1 MLLFLSFAG
10 SGLFFALCRAH
21 EALSAVA
28 DQILAPGRYERFAH
42 EPGVFGVGIL
52 QKRSLHRL
60 FVRIRR
66 DVHVLH
72 RDGIDARVVHAGAD
86 RAGRGVKILHLLGAG
101 VVRFQIQR
109 ERHRILHPAARVRGH
124 QIRHNELR
132 LAVAR
137 VERVVF
143 FEKPLVHRR
152 RRLTHVAKHR
162 IDAVLR
168 RHLALAGDV
177 VLHELRKKRAVL
189 VAEDIVEP
197 HAGAHEHLLDARDG
211 AQLPQQRE
219 IVPVVG
225 HEIFTRRRRKA
236 VLQGTHAVFELL
248 FAARCAEV
256 RRRAADI
263 GDIALPERVVRH
275 GLHLADDGFVAARCD
290 HPPLME
296 RERAEVAPAEASAV
310 VDDTEAHLLDGRNA
324 AERLIHR
331 VRLARIG
338 KRRHGV
344 ELLRFERHS
353 RRVNDKEFIP
363 VRLGKRP
370 APDGVV
376 LGILRARGERVLL
389 LILAHLLKR
398 RQDHRALRRFVGDD
412 CRAADAAQR
421 FSVAQAVCG
430 LERCALTHAVDENV
444 GTRIENDAA
453 AHLIVPVI
461 VMRKPAER
469 GLHPAEQDRDA
480 GERLPRTVG
489 VNSAGAVGPQPGLSS
504 RRVKI
509 LAATLFRRRIV
520 RHHAVQI
527 ACADEN
533 AELRPPHR
541 FKRRGVVPRGLRE
554 HRHAVARV
562 LEQPPDDGRAE
573 RRVIHVGVARHE
585 QYIIPVPAAREH
597 IRARY
602 GQKILRI
609 RFTYPPGHP

>member
-1 MLLFLSFAG
+1 M
-10 SGLFFALCRAH
+10 
-21 EALSAVA
+21 
-28 DQILAPGRYERFAH
+28 
-42 EPGVFGVGIL
+42 VFIE
-52 QKRSLHRL
+52 KP
-60 FVRIRR
+60 FIYR
-66 DVHVLH
+66 D
-72 RDGIDARVVHAGAD
+72 R
-86 RAGRGVKILHLLGAG
+86 
-101 VVRFQIQR
+101 
-109 ERHRILHPAARVRGH
+109 
-124 QIRHNELR
+124 R
-132 LAVAR
+132 LAHIA
-137 VERVVF
+137 E
-143 FEKPLVHRR
+143 
-152 RRLTHVAKHR
+152 HR

-168 RHLALAGDV
+168 RHLELAGDV
-177 VLHELRKKRAVL
+177 VLHKLRKERTVL
-189 VAEDIVEP
+189 IAENIVKP

-275 GLHLADDGFVAARCD
+275 GLHLADDGLVASRCD

-310 VDDTEAHLLDGRNA
+310 VDDTEAHLLNGRNA
-324 AERLIHR
+324 AERLVHR

-363 VRLGKRP
+363 VRLRERLS
-370 APDGVV
+370 PDGVV

-389 LILAHLLKR
+389 PILAHLLKR
-398 RQDHRALRRFVGDD
+398 RQDHRALRRFVGNDR
-412 CRAADAAQR
+412 RAADAAQGLP
-421 FSVAQAVCG
+421 VAQAVCG
-430 LERCALTHAVDENV
+430 LERCALAHAVNENV
-444 GTRIENDAA
+444 GARIENDAA

-480 GERLPRTVG
+480 GERLPRAVG
-489 VNSAGAVGPQPGLSS
+489 IYRTGAVGPQPGFPSGGI
-504 RRVKI
+504 KI
-509 LAATLFRRRIV
+509 LAAALFRRRIV

-554 HRHAVARV
+554 HRHAIARV

-585 QYIIPVPAAREH
+585 QYIVPVPAAREH
-597 IRARY
+597 VRARY

-609 RFTYPPGHP
+609 RFTYPPGRP